1 MGDYAVVSGLTAMF
15 RKVTIILIPLAARS
29 LAKRWLER
37 QVEHVR
43 TTENGSLSFRIVVA
57 FGFYIPVKFIVY
69 GHPLGSNL
77 ALGGRSLHSA
87 TLPGSSPALAID
99 GDQATCAR
107 TPRTEAQRWWQVAL
121 RKKASVRT
129 VRIVTEGQVP
139 ALTVF
144 VIELL
149 EGNRTLYKPCG
160 RHLGSHE
167 G

>member
-1 MGDYAVVSGLTAMF
+1 MIVNRS
-15 RKVTIILIPLAARS
+15 AARS
-29 LAKRWLER
+29 LVKRWSER

-43 TTENGSLSFRIVVA
+43 TTANGSLNFHIVVVSRY
-57 FGFYIPVKFIVY
+57 FIPVIVIVY
-69 GHPLGSNL
+69 GHPQGSNL

-99 GDQATCAR
+99 GDQGTCAR

-129 VRIVTEGQVP
+129 VRIVTEGHVP

>member
-1 MGDYAVVSGLTAMF
+1 MQISCSESFSCPEPGQEVVGATS
-15 RKVTIILIPLAARS
+15 RIC
-29 LAKRWLER
+29 
-37 QVEHVR
+37 QD
-43 TTENGSLSFRIVVA
+43 NGKWEPELPYCGSFI
-57 FGFYIPVKFIVY
+57 FYIPVKFCSQDGI
-69 GHPLGSNL
+69 GHYPGSNL

-99 GDQATCAR
+99 GDQTTCAR
-107 TPRTEAQRWWQVAL
+107 TPRTETQRWWQVAL

>member
-1 MGDYAVVSGLTAMF
+1 MMVYHAVVRGLTGIL
-15 RKVTIILIPLAARS
+15 RKVTITLIPPAARS

-37 QVEHVR
+37 QAGSVR
-43 TTENGSLSFRIVVA
+43 TTENGSQSFHIVVA
-57 FGFYIPVKFIVY
+57 FRILIPKCY
-69 GHPLGSNL
+69 PPLGSNL

-99 GDQATCAR
+99 GDQGTCAR

-129 VRIVTEGQVP
+129 VKIVTEGQVP